1 MSTPEQ
7 QVQIQIEIDDA
18 TSQGIYANMALL
30 AHTETEFVIDFV
42 YIQPQTPKAKV
53 RARILSSPAHTKRL
67 LMALQ
72 DNIRR
77 FEEKFGAI
85 KSPSEPEKDKPQYQG
100 HYL

>member
-7 QVQIQIEIDDA
+7 PVQIQIEIDDA
-18 TSQGIYANMALL
+18 TSQGIYTNMALL

-42 YIQPQTPKAKV
+42 YIQPQAPKAKV
-53 RARILSSPAHTKRL
+53 RARILSSPSHTKRL

-72 DNIRR
+72 DNVRR
-77 FEEKFGAI
+77 FEEKFGVI
-85 KSPSEPEKDKPQYQG
+85 KAPSKPEKDTSQYQG